1 MIFEILCCYNVS
13 ENEIKMAEYAY
24 RFMTFENSLYKMWK
38 QYDIGNTE
46 DMSLRQFAEHMIEQE
61 IDKQQS
67 KKR

>member
-1 MIFEILCCYNVS
+1 
-13 ENEIKMAEYAY
+13 MAEYAY